1 MGAYNG
7 NPANIDT
14 LAAGTPVWRVHWTSS
29 AYPPNAFNRSNIA
42 PWVDARTLDTRT
54 TAIPA
59 QGRFEPVHDPAVC
72 PDGAALGGYLY
83 LGLSVG
89 AVVAEGILRGQD
101 IPPDLIIRKRLLADK
116 SLTQLV
122 LDDDIDIAIL
132 DGQRNLIRLGQDASL
147 TACTWRDYGQTRRT
161 ATDIL
166 TNTPAAHGLRYEC
179 RHGRNELALMLIDG
193 RTAPA
198 LTVVR
203 SAPLDVDGW
212 ARDAVTASLLDDFNL
227 TSG

>member
-1 MGAYNG
+1 M
-7 NPANIDT
+7 
-14 LAAGTPVWRVHWTSS
+14 
-29 AYPPNAFNRSNIA
+29 
-42 PWVDARTLDTRT
+42 
-54 TAIPA
+54 
-59 QGRFEPVHDPAVC
+59 C
-72 PDGAALGGYLY
+72 PGGAALGGYLY

-89 AVVAEGILRGQD
+89 AVVAEGVLRGQD
-101 IPPDLIIRKRLLADK
+101 IPPDLIIRKRLMTGK

-122 LDDDIDIAIL
+122 LDDDVDIAVL

-166 TNTPAAHGLRYEC
+166 TNTPAAQGIRYEC

-193 RTAPA
+193 RTVPA

-203 SAPLDVDGW
+203 SAPLDIDGW
-212 ARDAVTASLLDDFNL
+212 AREAVAASLLDDFDL
-227 TSG
+227 TLG

>member
-14 LAAGTPVWRVHWTSS
+14 IAEGTPVWRVRWTSS
-29 AYPPNAFNRSNIA
+29 AYLPNAFNRSNIA
-42 PWVDARTLDTRT
+42 PWVDARTLDVRATVLPT
-54 TAIPA
+54 

-72 PDGAALGGYLY
+72 SGGAALGGYLY

-89 AVVAEGILRGQD
+89 AVVAEGVLRGQD
-101 IPPDLIIRKRLLADK
+101 IPPDLIIRKRLMAGK

-122 LDDDIDIAIL
+122 LDDDVDIAVV

-147 TACTWRDYGQTRRT
+147 AACTWRDYGQTRRT

-166 TNTPAAHGLRYEC
+166 TNTPAAQGIRYEC
-179 RHGRNELALMLIDG
+179 RTDETNSR
-193 RTAPA
+193 
-198 LTVVR
+198 
-203 SAPLDVDGW
+203 
-212 ARDAVTASLLDDFNL
+212 
-227 TSG
+227 